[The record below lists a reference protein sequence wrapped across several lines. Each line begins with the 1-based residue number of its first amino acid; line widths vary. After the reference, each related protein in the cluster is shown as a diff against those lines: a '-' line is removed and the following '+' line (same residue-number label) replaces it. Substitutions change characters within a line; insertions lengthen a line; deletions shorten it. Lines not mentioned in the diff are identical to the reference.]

1 MHVLLLSRVV
11 AHSLVCQLLLL
22 RRFVLAREAVGEAL
36 YDVLEVSPTA
46 DLPHRRGGGCV
57 SAKVVQQSTVM
68 KLKLIALPHQFSQLT
83 MHTL

>member
-1 MHVLLLSRVV
+1 M

-46 DLPHRRGGGCV
+46 DLPHRRGGGGCV